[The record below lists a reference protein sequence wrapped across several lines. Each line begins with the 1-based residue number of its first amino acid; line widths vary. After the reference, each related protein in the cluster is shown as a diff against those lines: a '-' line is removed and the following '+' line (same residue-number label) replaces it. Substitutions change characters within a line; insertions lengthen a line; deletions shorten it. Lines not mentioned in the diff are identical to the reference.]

1 MGAVEVVEGGVVEA
15 DRLADESLH
24 AVAVHSG
31 ELELLVATEPLA
43 ERARVGDVRR
53 VRHLIDDEAEGG
65 MADENVESDPI
76 GNERRR
82 HLRRDVGQLREQRLH
97 QSHEL
102 IATQRC
108 RAVTLRPSR
117 LRDAVGVN
125 RDRVWRALAVMR
137 CGRRRR
143 AREAAAVMV
152 AGGRRRACEAVQST
166 MALASTVT

>member
-15 DRLADESLH
+15 DRLADETLH

-31 ELELLVATEPLA
+31 ELELLVATEPLT

-53 VRHLIDDEAEGG
+53 VRHLIDDEAKCR

-76 GNERRR
+76 SDERRR
-82 HLRRDVGQLREQRLH
+82 HLRGDIGQLREQRLH

-102 IATQRC
+102 IAPERC

-117 LRDAVGVN
+117 LRAAVGVN

-143 AREAAAVMV
+143 ARVVARVA